1 MNKFQLKS
9 RLGADDNLS
18 SNSLDFIAGAALMH
32 SQAAKTRPE
41 KPIRLNLD
49 ITPAVHRLLKLYALE
64 NGMSVSEVVRA
75 LIDQLVRPAQRQ
87 QG

>member
-1 MNKFQLKS
+1 MSKFQLKP
-9 RLGADDNLS
+9 RLAADESTPGNPI
-18 SNSLDFIAGAALMH
+18 DFIAGAALVQ

-64 NGMSVSEVVRA
+64 NGTSVSEVVRT
-75 LIDQLVRPAQRQ
+75 LIDQLVRPEQQHQR
-87 QG
+87 